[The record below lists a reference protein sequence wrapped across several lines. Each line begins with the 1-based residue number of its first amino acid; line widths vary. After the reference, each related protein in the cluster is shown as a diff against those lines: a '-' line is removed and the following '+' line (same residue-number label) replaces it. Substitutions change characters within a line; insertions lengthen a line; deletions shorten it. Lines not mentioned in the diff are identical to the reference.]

1 MDVQTTVQ
9 TADVAAKYLGET
21 LGFWIQTGALFI
33 SAIAAIWLIA
43 ATRRDNKRRATI
55 DLVVSQKQD
64 AELQA
69 AKRWV
74 LSTHERNLNNLAQ
87 HLPNKNSDELK
98 HIMRVLN
105 NYEFIAAG
113 IREDALDEE
122 IFKRV
127 QWSVLVKDWGALSG
141 CVMEIRR
148 SEKRPTLFQEFE
160 YLANKWKK
168 KPLKSDNPNPLDS

>member
-1 MDVQTTVQ
+1 MDAQTTELA
-9 TADVAAKYLGET
+9 TKFLGET
-21 LGFWIQTGALFI
+21 WGFWIQTGALFI

-55 DLVVSQKQD
+55 DLVVDQKQD

-74 LSTHERNLNNLAQ
+74 LSTHERNVNNLTQ
-87 HLPNKNSDELK
+87 YLLNKDSHEFK
-98 HIMRVLN
+98 YIMRVLN

-127 QWSVLVKDWGALSG
+127 QWSVLVKDWEALSG
-141 CVMEIRR
+141 CIMEIRR
-148 SEKRPTLFQEFE
+148 TEKRPTLFQEFE
-160 YLANKWKK
+160 LLAKEWKK
-168 KPLKSDNPNPLDS
+168 KPLKSDNPNPLNS